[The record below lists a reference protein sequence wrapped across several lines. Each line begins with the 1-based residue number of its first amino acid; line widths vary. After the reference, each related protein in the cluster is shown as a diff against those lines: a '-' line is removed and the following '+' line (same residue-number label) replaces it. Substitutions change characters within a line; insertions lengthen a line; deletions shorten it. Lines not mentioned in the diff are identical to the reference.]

1 MSVLPVSSS
10 PFKDEGAFRN
20 IMLLCVGVGAVCSLI
35 FHLLV
40 KEDVDPQVFLVS
52 CPVIGSPVFV
62 EEDVGSWHT
71 VISSLL
77 FSFWESGVNLGGR

>member
-62 EEDVGSWHT
+62 EEDVDSNT
-71 VISSLL
+71 LVFLVYCPV
-77 FSFWESGVNLGGR
+77 FW